1 MKLLSLKIPGIDG
14 SDLLI
19 TPPVGIPGGGN
30 ANISSIINTAI
41 SLLFFVGVFLTIVMI
56 LISGIQWIMSGG
68 DKGKIES
75 ARNRLTYSIIGFL
88 LVISS
93 FAIIKLIIS
102 TLGGK
107 TSFFG
112 GL

>member
-1 MKLLSLKIPGIDG
+1 MKLLSLTIPGIDG
-14 SDLLI
+14 PSLPI
-19 TPPVGIPGGGN
+19 APPVGIPGGGN
-30 ANISSIINTAI
+30 ADISSIINTAI

-107 TSFFG
+107 TSSFL